1 MSEQD
6 RSQDTSPETG
16 AESEQHEDKRQEEE
30 LRAADG
36 TADGAATSDAPAD
49 STDADSTD
57 AELDARVEQLTEAL
71 ARSQAEMVNQERRME
86 REMDKTRKFALE
98 RVMRDF
104 VPVLDSLDQ
113 AMESVGDGD
122 DSSAVEGLA
131 LTRKLALKV
140 LEAHGLETID
150 PTGKPFDPS
159 WHEAM
164 TAVPSEDAEPDSVI
178 EVLQK
183 GYALHGRLLRPARV
197 VVAKSA

>member
-71 ARSQAEMVNQERRME
+71 ARTQAEMVNQERRME
-86 REMDKTRKFALE
+86 REMEKTRKFALE

-113 AMESVGDGD
+113 AMEQVGDGD

-164 TAVPSEDAEPDSVI
+164 TAVPSKDAEPDSVI

-183 GYALHGRLLRPARV
+183 GYALQGRLLRPARV